1 MKKFKS
7 KIVTFALALCLIVP
21 CMFMLTACGD
31 DHTHTLTKV
40 DAVAETCTT
49 DGNTLYYK
57 CDCGKYFSDEEAK
70 TEIEKDSWIVEKTGH
85 TYASTWTYNETHHWK
100 EATCGHSTEKGDYAE
115 HSLTDNACEC
125 GYVANTYT
133 VSEADWN
140 SVLTGDYLTNGTI
153 NMEINGYENDVISS
167 EDTGSQ
173 IMKSSATAMEMTM
186 IYDGQSETQYLVKDG
201 EQWYAIE
208 KVGDVWYGVEY
219 PADSVASYTFAGSI
233 ATFLVDNYDSFTY
246 DDVNH
251 CYVAEDYDIGMGTYD
266 FVKLYFENNKIVKIE
281 LKVTEDATT
290 YTTIT
295 YNFSDYGTTTID
307 VPQWSVA
314 PQNSYTVTD
323 NNEWNEVFTGDY
335 LTNGTI
341 NIANNLYVE
350 DVIDQEQSSSM
361 TMKSTETSMV
371 MIMVEG
377 TETLYQYLV
386 NEEDGWYALS
396 QVEDVW
402 YGAAV
407 TNELV
412 GSFTFAGGQGVYFE
426 DRLSEFTYDEE
437 NHCYVANDF
446 NLDVET
452 TADTVKIY
460 IENGKLVKMEIKVP
474 VTTDSY
480 GMSEYVFSD
489 YGTTTIDVPEWTL
502 VTAGE

>member
-100 EATCGHSTEKGDYAE
+100 EATCSHTTEKGDYAE
-115 HSLTDNACEC
+115 HSLTDNTCEC
-125 GYVANTYT
+125 GYVAVTYT
-133 VSEADWN
+133 VAN
-140 SVLTGDYLTNGTI
+140 
-153 NMEINGYENDVISS
+153 
-167 EDTGSQ
+167 
-173 IMKSSATAMEMTM
+173 
-186 IYDGQSETQYLVKDG
+186 
-201 EQWYAIE
+201 
-208 KVGDVWYGVEY
+208 
-219 PADSVASYTFAGSI
+219 
-233 ATFLVDNYDSFTY
+233 VD
-246 DDVNH
+246 
-251 CYVAEDYDIGMGTYD
+251 
-266 FVKLYFENNKIVKIE
+266 
-281 LKVTEDATT
+281 
-290 YTTIT
+290 
-295 YNFSDYGTTTID
+295 
-307 VPQWSVA
+307 
-314 PQNSYTVTD
+314 
-323 NNEWNEVFTGDY
+323 EWNEVFTGDY

-350 DVIDQEQSSSM
+350 DVIDQEQSGVM

-371 MIMVEG
+371 MSMVEG

-396 QVEDVW
+396 QLEDVW
-402 YGAAV
+402 YGAEV
-407 TNELV
+407 PNEFV
-412 GSFTFAGGQGVYFE
+412 GHYTFAGSQGVYFE
-426 DRLSEFTYDEE
+426 DRFSEFEYDEE

-446 NLDVET
+446 DLDEET

-460 IENGKLVKMEIKVP
+460 I
-474 VTTDSY
+474 
-480 GMSEYVFSD
+480 
-489 YGTTTIDVPEWTL
+489 
-502 VTAGE
+502 